1 MIQRLHSLRK
11 NKLATLRSVKKLDNN
26 ICLLDYRNEYHLPE
40 LLNKGVSS
48 IGELTAFAA
57 NALTL
62 GLRLFKPGTDQGAG
76 CTTFEAYT
84 AEGNHLLAR
93 NFDFKTAP
101 CFVVWTHPDRGYA
114 SVSVVDT
121 NFMAYGNALRL
132 HRFNRYR
139 ALLAPYCCVDGM
151 NEKGLVIA
159 VSQLRAKATNQKEPG
174 KKDITTDGNN
184 GINEPNN
191 CPYDDDKKFY
201 ERYMVIYSFND
212 HNWPRSQ
219 KERPDISRT
228 ARHRSVHYGNSST
241 FRQLWARM
249 PKTPSWIQ
257 QRAAGRQL
265 TKSARSLCFFRTFFF
280 SLLIDAVISKLVTG
294 PPYG

>member
-1 MIQRLHSLRK
+1 MAPLRVEKSVKMVYNDKNKQERDLRTMQRLRSLRK

-26 ICLLDYRNEYHLPE
+26 IYLLDYRNDYHLPE

-48 IGELTAFAA
+48 IGELTAFTA

-101 CFVVWTHPDRGYA
+101 CFVVWTHPDHGYA

-132 HRFNRYR
+132 HRLNRYR
-139 ALLAPYCCVDGM
+139 ALLLLCG
-151 NEKGLVIA
+151 
-159 VSQLRAKATNQKEPG
+159 R
-174 KKDITTDGNN
+174 
-184 GINEPNN
+184 
-191 CPYDDDKKFY
+191 Y
-201 ERYMVIYSFND
+201 E
-212 HNWPRSQ
+212 
-219 KERPDISRT
+219 
-228 ARHRSVHYGNSST
+228 
-241 FRQLWARM
+241 
-249 PKTPSWIQ
+249 
-257 QRAAGRQL
+257 
-265 TKSARSLCFFRTFFF
+265 
-280 SLLIDAVISKLVTG
+280 
-294 PPYG
+294 